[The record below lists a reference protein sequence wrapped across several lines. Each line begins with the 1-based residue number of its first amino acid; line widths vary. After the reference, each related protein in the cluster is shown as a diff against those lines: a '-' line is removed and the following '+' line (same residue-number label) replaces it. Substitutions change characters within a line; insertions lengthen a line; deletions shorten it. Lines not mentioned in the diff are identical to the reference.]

1 MYDGNQN
8 FDKNGWLVLGFNGHQ
23 PELADYYTTT
33 GSLYMATLGFFH
45 WDFRQMITFGQIV
58 LKNGLLARSGAVNQ
72 AEKTIKLSIE
82 VIYKTEKKLSFHYL
96 IFNLKFKL
104 YETENIY
111 FK

>member
-1 MYDGNQN
+1 
-8 FDKNGWLVLGFNGHQ
+8 
-23 PELADYYTTT
+23 
-33 GSLYMATLGFFH
+33 
-45 WDFRQMITFGQIV
+45 MITFGQIV
-58 LKNGLLARSGAVNQ
+58 LKNGLLAKSGAVNQ

>member
-1 MYDGNQN
+1 MKNIGNIRTDLALEAREALTNEQAPEIDG
-8 FDKNGWLVLGFNGHQ
+8 
-23 PELADYYTTT
+23 
-33 GSLYMATLGFFH
+33 
-45 WDFRQMITFGQIV
+45 
-58 LKNGLLARSGAVNQ
+58 
-72 AEKTIKLSIE
+72 